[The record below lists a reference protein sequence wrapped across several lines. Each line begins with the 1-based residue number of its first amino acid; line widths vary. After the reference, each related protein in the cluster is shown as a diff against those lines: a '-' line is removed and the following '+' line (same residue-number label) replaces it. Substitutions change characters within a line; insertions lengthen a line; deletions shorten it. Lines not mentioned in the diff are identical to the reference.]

1 MIPNVGPME
10 VMGLLTG
17 LRDLLHYTWATA
29 IVGDIM
35 KIRANDIGLGDI
47 AIVEMPNG
55 EQSLAQVIQLE
66 GDDVSLQVFG
76 GGKGLSTQTTV
87 RFLGHPAQVIYSP
100 NILGR
105 VFRGAGTPIDGGPDL
120 SGDRQ
125 VDIGGPSV
133 NPVTRVVPTK
143 MIHTN
148 VPMIDVFNCL
158 VDRQLCEVPVGLN
171 GSSLACSTAR
181 AASAARRV
189 RGQASCDTMVACGR
203 PIRTVPS

>member
-1 MIPNVGPME
+1 M
-10 VMGLLTG
+10 LTG

-87 RFLGHPAQVIYSP
+87 RFLRTPGPGDLFSEHPRP
-100 NILGR
+100 R
-105 VFRGAGTPIDGGPDL
+105 VPWRRHADRWRTRL
-120 SGDRQ
+120 SGNRQ

-133 NPVTRVVPTK
+133 NPVTRVVPMK
-143 MIHTN
+143 MIRTN
-148 VPMIDVFNCL
+148 VPMIADL
-158 VDRQLCEVPVGLN
+158 RRQLEREQDRYERERGELMALLREKEGN
-171 GSSLACSTAR
+171 IKLLTGQTAQ
-181 AASAARRV
+181 AKPQSWWARLI
-189 RGQASCDTMVACGR
+189 GG
-203 PIRTVPS
+203 

>member
-1 MIPNVGPME
+1 M
-10 VMGLLTG
+10 LTG
-17 LRDLLHYTWATA
+17 LRDLLHYTWAMA

-87 RFLGHPAQVIYSP
+87 RFFGHPTQVIYSP

-105 VFRGAGTPIDGGPDL
+105 VFRGDGTPIDGGPDL

-133 NPVTRVVPTK
+133 NPVTRVVPMK
-143 MIHTN
+143 MIRTN
-148 VPMIDVFNCL
+148 VPMIADL
-158 VDRQLCEVPVGLN
+158 RRQLE
-171 GSSLACSTAR
+171 R
-181 AASAARRV
+181 EQDRYERE
-189 RGQASCDTMVACGR
+189 RGELMALLREKEGNIKLLTGQTVQAKPQSWWTRLIGG
-203 PIRTVPS
+203 